1 MSSSR
6 TTSPAPVQPA
16 PRGDDDG
23 ATLVE
28 LLVAMSI
35 LTTVLVV
42 MLSAV
47 VGLGRMTVKTQ
58 NLTDATGDVRTV
70 YLRLDRD
77 VRYADAIS
85 VPGEV
90 SGDWFVEM
98 TSPERATSGTRCT
111 QWRLHRP
118 GSSLQVRTW
127 VRGAAVPTTWTTVAG
142 FLATDPD
149 RAPFTRA
156 AAGSTPPQGAQV
168 PLARQQLGVH
178 LLAQRGTGEP
188 AGKVVVDTAFTARN
202 SSAGSPGN
210 ADTTTAVAD
219 LCGSTATIRSTS

>member
-1 MSSSR
+1 MTPTAAAPDQPSR
-6 TTSPAPVQPA
+6 
-16 PRGDDDG
+16 RDDAG

-47 VGLGRMTVKTQ
+47 VGLSRMTVKTQ
-58 NLTDATGDVRTV
+58 NTADATGDVRAA

-85 VPGEV
+85 VPGQV

-98 TSPERATSGTRCT
+98 TRPATGTSGARCS
-111 QWRLHRP
+111 QWRFHQA
-118 GSSLQVRTW
+118 GSTLQVRTW
-127 VRGAAVPTTWTTVAG
+127 VRGAAVPTAWSTVAG
-142 FLATDPD
+142 SLALDPA

-156 AAGSTPPQGAQV
+156 AAGSAPAQGGNV
-168 PLARQQLGVH
+168 PLARQQLAVH
-178 LLAQRGTGEP
+178 LLAQRGTGRP
-188 AGKVVVDTAFTARN
+188 AGTAVVDTAFTARN
-202 SSAGSPGN
+202 SSAASPGN

-219 LCGSTATIRSTS
+219 LCGSTTTIRSTS